1 MIVIYDKNKQRLPI
15 KAWVDDVAV
24 IDSIS
29 LRQAIN
35 LSNLPFAIKH
45 IALMPDVHAGYG
57 MPIGGVI
64 ALGGHVI
71 PNAVGVDIGCGI
83 SFVKTNLTADEIS
96 YEKYKL
102 LSENILSKIPMGF
115 ENRKIAL
122 SFKILDKYKAHAY
135 YPDKKL
141 KEEIKKAYYQLG
153 TLGGGNH
160 FIELQKNSEGKLCI
174 MVHSGS
180 RHFGHTIASSFH
192 RLASKRMGKTI
203 DKELAYLDVDSFEGK
218 AYIEWMNMALA
229 FAKENRRVIIDEVLN
244 TIEVKLEKFQIEQ
257 RIDVHH
263 NYAAFEEVDGKKYWI
278 HRKGAISAKK
288 GEIGIIP
295 STMGGESYLV
305 EGKGNSE
312 SFQSSSHGAG
322 RTISRNAAK
331 KQFKNEETISMM
343 NKHKIILGIKK
354 GSIISDEDPR
364 AYKEINWVLEQ
375 EKDLIEIV
383 DKVKTIVVIKG

>member
-1 MIVIYDKNKQRLPI
+1 MIEIYDEKRQRLHI
-15 KAWVDDVAV
+15 KAWVDDIKV
-24 IDSIS
+24 IDSVS
-29 LRQAIN
+29 LKQAIN
-35 LSNLPFAIKH
+35 LSNLPFAVKH

-64 ALGGHVI
+64 ALDGYVI

-83 SFVKTNLTADEIS
+83 SFIKTNLLADEIS

-115 ENRKIAL
+115 ENRKISL
-122 SFKILDKYKAHAY
+122 PFKTLDKYKIDAY

-141 KEEIKKAYYQLG
+141 KEEVKKAYCQLG

-192 RLASKRMGKTI
+192 HLASKQIGKNI
-203 DKELAYLDVDSFEGK
+203 DRELAHLNVDSFEGK

-229 FAKENRRVIIDEVLN
+229 FAKENRRVISDEVLN
-244 TIEVKLEKFQIEQ
+244 AIVTKVESFQIEQ

-263 NYAAFEEVDGKKYWI
+263 NYAALEEIEGKKYWI

-288 GEIGIIP
+288 DEIGIIP
-295 STMGGESYLV
+295 STMGGESFLV
-305 EGKGNSE
+305 KGKGNPE

-343 NKHKIILGIKK
+343 NKQKIILGIKK

-383 DKVKTIVVIKG
+383 DKVKTIVVLKG